1 MLLCESSKFISPQ
14 SRTLTMSNSLA
25 CPLCLSKRT
34 TFYCADCVINGDFV
48 HSGTR
53 LFERFSEKNLRL
65 FSLQRENASSKADI
79 VESVKDT
86 WTKKKLKEDIK
97 VARTNVKYYKHII
110 SKTLEKRTLNLQLLN
125 KLKASNQRRT
135 ARLPKFEDK
144 AVRMEQCA
152 DTFLEDL
159 RKTREVLL
167 TSRHQLRLSRAAF
180 VLSLQEQIF
189 PISEVLPAAPQSS
202 PDLVLDCLADAMRT
216 SYIHGR

>member
-1 MLLCESSKFISPQ
+1 MPAPQLLRPTPLLRAGTGAQVRRIRSCFCVRESSKFFSPQ

-110 SKTLEKRTLNLQLLN
+110 SKTFIDNNEW
-125 KLKASNQRRT
+125 S
-135 ARLPKFEDK
+135 
-144 AVRMEQCA
+144 
-152 DTFLEDL
+152 
-159 RKTREVLL
+159 L
-167 TSRHQLRLSRAAF
+167 TLRLWAVYLTHGGISYGQHKIF
-180 VLSLQEQIF
+180 LS
-189 PISEVLPAAPQSS
+189 
-202 PDLVLDCLADAMRT
+202 
-216 SYIHGR
+216 